1 MTASPDELLR
11 LDGKVAL
18 VTGANG
24 GIGPAIAQRLADAG
38 ATVALGVNQGS
49 SRAQATVESIT
60 AAGGVAVTV
69 AADLGQATGAQS
81 LVDQTVAALG
91 RLDIVVNNAALQP
104 VAAFRDIDAALW
116 DEMLSVNLRAVH
128 LLTRA
133 AAEVMIE
140 QADGGA
146 IVNIGSIEGLQPAP
160 GHGHYSTTKAAVA
173 MHARAAASEL
183 GEHGIRVNTVLP
195 GLIDDG
201 ELGERWP
208 EGVDRWLAA
217 APLGRLGSPDDVG
230 DAVVFL
236 ASPLARWV
244 SGAELVVDGGV
255 LTRPTW

>member
-1 MTASPDELLR
+1 MSSPGELLR

-24 GIGPAIAQRLADAG
+24 GIGPAIARRLSEAG
-38 ATVALGVNQGS
+38 AAVALGVHRGTS
-49 SRAQATVESIT
+49 HAEAVVADIML
-60 AAGGVAVTV
+60 AGGEALVVS
-69 AADLGQATGAQS
+69 ADLAQPDGAAAM
-81 LVDQTVAALG
+81 VDQVVAGPG
-91 RLDIVVNNAALQP
+91 RIDIVVNNAALQP
-104 VAAFRDIDAALW
+104 IAAFRDIGPDEW
-116 DEMLSVNLRAVH
+116 DEIVAVNLRAVH

-133 AAEVMIE
+133 AGEVMIAQGE
-140 QADGGA
+140 GGS

-160 GHGHYSTTKAAVA
+160 GHGHYSTTKAGVA

-201 ELGERWP
+201 EVAERWP
-208 EGVDRWLAA
+208 EGVARWQSA
-217 APLGRLGSPDDVG
+217 APLGRLGNPEDVG

-236 ASPLARWV
+236 ASPLARWI